1 MPTDYATIVA
11 GSALLTSLTAATEDA
26 WAAVVASATCN
37 GLPWGSPSRELM
49 IYDRCVR
56 ELMAGWT
63 IARRLPLAA
72 PDLAVALFG

>member
-11 GSALLTSLTAATEDA
+11 GSALLTSLTLAAEDA
-26 WAAVVASATCN
+26 WAAVVASATRN
-37 GLPWGSPSRELM
+37 GTPWGEPSPETV

-72 PDLAVALFG
+72 PDLAAVLFG